1 MDKAVINQLPME
13 NLRGRRVFVRIDA
26 DADESANGSRPSD
39 DKLRLVLP
47 TLDYLGSIGARVVL
61 GTHLGD
67 PHGKPVA
74 ALRLDP
80 LAESLSRLT
89 GKPVRKL
96 DEAVGTSVSSAL
108 VDMRDGDIV
117 LVENLGF
124 YPGEEA
130 NDERFAHALA
140 ALCDVYCDDAFAI
153 AHRGRA
159 STVAITRH
167 LRPSTAGLSLAREL
181 TLFEPVLEQSEP
193 PVFAIVAGADLEE
206 KLPVLENLLP
216 RVNRLML
223 GGLVALAC
231 LKAQGQE
238 VGAAPVDQELL
249 PLAEDFLEQAEEKIE
264 LILPED
270 FVVVHAGLFKLFQ
283 KSGRQIPVPEW
294 RPVLTHEI
302 TPSDM
307 PVDVGP
313 RTVRTIK
320 RLLDGARTFFWN
332 GPLGIWEIEPFG
344 AATRAIAEALTEEE
358 SQRRH
363 RGVVCGNS
371 LARALRN
378 FDLPFERIRHLSSG
392 GASAL
397 AMLAGKPLPAVAALD
412 DEVDLIAPLEK
423 RPGKI
428 LLAVDGSAPSIE
440 AARKLST
447 LVAADGAEIALV
459 YVQKP
464 PPDAEIPLMDG
475 ATRRRRELEHQLD
488 AERVIASA
496 QAPLARQGLMA
507 HRQIIANGDAAEE
520 ILKHANE
527 LGVELIAMGSHGHTG
542 ILGMFLG
549 SVSRKVLDRAHCPVL
564 IVRAPGLATDPDAD
578 E

>member
-1 MDKAVINQLPME
+1 MDKAVINQLPLE

-26 DADESANGSRPSD
+26 DADEPANGSRASD

-47 TLDYLGSIGARVVL
+47 TLEYLGSIGARVVL

-181 TLFEPVLEQSEP
+181 TLFEPVLEQSAP

-320 RLLDGARTFFWN
+320 RLLDSARTFFWN

-344 AATRAIAEALTEEE
+344 AATRAIAEALAEEE

-397 AMLAGKPLPAVAALD
+397 ALLAGKTLPAVAALD
-412 DEVDLIAPLEK
+412 NEVDLLAPLEK

-447 LVAADGAEIALV
+447 LVSADGAEIAVV

-464 PPDAEIPLMDG
+464 PPEAEIPLMDA
-475 ATRRRRELEHQLD
+475 ATRRRRELEQQLE

-507 HRQIIANGDAAEE
+507 HRQIIAHGDAAEE
-520 ILKHANE
+520 ILKHGNE

-549 SVSRKVLDRAHCPVL
+549 SVSRKVLERAHCPVL